1 MTKLAREEELKKKRG
16 EEEYLLSQL
25 GQESERKA
33 APLVQEHAKGEA
45 KKEQIV
51 IDKTHET
58 LFELSKKKRSEY
70 SRELL
75 RVFWRFIEDEGLPPT
90 VGVTAYFD
98 KKGIVVGITGTDL
111 TGAFK
116 ISGYPKFD
124 THAAKIMAVTVGN
137 TVARMMGHF
146 RTTDSGIELVDETE
160 LKLYVRP
167 KDN

>member
-1 MTKLAREEELKKKRG
+1 MTKLAREKVLKKKRA
-16 EEEYLLSQL
+16 EAEYLLSQL

-45 KKEQIV
+45 EKDQVV
-51 IDKTHET
+51 IDRTHET
-58 LFELSKKKRSEY
+58 LFKLSKKKRSEY

-75 RVFWRFIEDEGLPPT
+75 QVFWRFIKEEGLPPT

-98 KKGIVVGITGTDL
+98 KKGIVVGISGTDL
-111 TGAFK
+111 YGAFK
-116 ISGYPKFD
+116 ITGYPKFD

-137 TVARMMGHF
+137 TVARMMGRF
-146 RTTDSGIELVDETE
+146 RTTDSGIELADETE